1 MLDCGEK
8 KKYVTNVTSNLCSFY
23 EDLKRH
29 YRRVMNIDDTDTE
42 DDMSIEDSDEDEEDE
57 DVANLNIQDEK

>member
-1 MLDCGEK
+1 M
-8 KKYVTNVTSNLCSFY
+8 
-23 EDLKRH
+23 KRH

-57 DVANLNIQDEK
+57 DVTNQDEK

>member
-1 MLDCGEK
+1 MSK
-8 KKYVTNVTSNLCSFY
+8 KIYHKCYIKLFSFY

-57 DVANLNIQDEK
+57 DMTNINMQDEK